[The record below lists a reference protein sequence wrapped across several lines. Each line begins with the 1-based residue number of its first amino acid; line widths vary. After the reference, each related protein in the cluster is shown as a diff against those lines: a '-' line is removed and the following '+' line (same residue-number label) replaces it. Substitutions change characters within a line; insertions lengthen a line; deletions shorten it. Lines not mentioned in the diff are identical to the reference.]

1 MKKKGILGGTFD
13 PFHNGHMNIAYESIY
28 KLKLD
33 EIIFMPAGNPP
44 HKTDKLITP
53 PEIRYDMI
61 KRAILG
67 EEKFKVSHYEIDK
80 KGYSYTYKTLEYI
93 KSVEKDTELFFI
105 TGADCLMYVDKWKY
119 PEQIFKNSNFVVFNR
134 SGYDKNDIIKKKN
147 EIEQKYK
154 KEIIFMDIP
163 LLDISSTEIR
173 EKVKKYEEIKYLVPK
188 EVYDIIKTN
197 KLYI

>member
-13 PFHNGHMNIAYESIY
+13 PFHNGHMNIAYESLY
-28 KLKLD
+28 KLMLD

-44 HKTDKLITP
+44 HKTDKIITS
-53 PEIRYDMI
+53 PEIRYEMI
-61 KRAILG
+61 KKSILG

-93 KSVEKDTELFFI
+93 KSVEKNTELFFI
-105 TGADCLMYVDKWKY
+105 TGADCLMYVDKWKC

-134 SGYDKNDIIKKKN
+134 SGYDKNNIIEKKN

-154 KEIIFMDIP
+154 NEIIFINIP

-173 EKVKKYEEIKYLVPK
+173 EKVKKCEEIKYLVPK
-188 EVYDIIKTN
+188 EVYDIIKIN